1 MAKKMNK
8 VQKVI
13 VIAEVNAL
21 RGFCRWEAKH
31 HKAKGRLKSVKGWND
46 LAYTGDL
53 LFERAM
59 NN

>member
-1 MAKKMNK
+1 MNK
-8 VQKVI
+8 VQKAI

-31 HKAKGRLKSVKGWND
+31 HKAKGRLERVRGWND